1 MDVRGAYRGGENRRH
16 MHVALHFSKKVV
28 QNAHREQRWSY
39 LQALQEG
46 GGCIARCAAY
56 QDFSPQFGAQLVGHP
71 HLAPGQPPH
80 HKGYNALPLQHAC
93 VSPLLSNIANIKEKK
108 EKTGPFNINVT
119 RSQKS
124 QWAAQVQTA
133 NTSVLLLQA

>member
-1 MDVRGAYRGGENRRH
+1 
-16 MHVALHFSKKVV
+16 
-28 QNAHREQRWSY
+28 
-39 LQALQEG
+39 
-46 GGCIARCAAY
+46 
-56 QDFSPQFGAQLVGHP
+56 
-71 HLAPGQPPH
+71 
-80 HKGYNALPLQHAC
+80 
-93 VSPLLSNIANIKEKK
+93 VSPLFSNIANIKQKK